1 MATKTPPVTTL
12 ATILVILLVL
22 TVSTVAIS
30 FIDLTSPWHVA
41 CGTAIAAIKGT
52 LVVLF
57 FMHALSSPRTT
68 WCVIIASVGWIVILF
83 SLTYADY
90 MTRSMMPYV
99 PGH

>member
-1 MATKTPPVTTL
+1 M

-41 CGTAIAAIKGT
+41 CGTTIAAIKGT
-52 LVVLF
+52 LVILF
-57 FMHALSSPRTT
+57 FMHALFRPRLT

-90 MTRSMMPYV
+90 MTRSIIPYV